1 LFLLNRFLCTFCL
14 TLALFNLQAH
24 GEISLTDDPI
34 DSAGR
39 DYNLLIGELRL
50 NLGTGATFRW
60 DSNFNRSNSNEE
72 ASFSIIPTMFIDAY
86 WPISPYLQFS
96 TGTSI
101 GYEYYLEGE
110 SNAEGGPVVG
120 GLDENAASRFDVD
133 LSLSNDAIITAANS
147 FSANIASASIQN
159 DAGQREDQP
168 FRRFVSVSSLQY
180 AQRITPQ
187 TRISFDYSFS
197 DTFTRSATANNDEG
211 SNTAINDSF
220 DSQTHSVFG
229 EIGSQINDSI
239 ILSLIGNVSD
249 TQYSVELRN
258 DNRQY
263 RIGPRITYISD
274 SGLTSSVQIAFDQLD
289 FDTTNS
295 PAAQDNQSTTLNFE
309 SSVSFLQRN
318 FLSHRFSL
326 GYLQEPSLATTA
338 NPVASGD
345 AIPVNFQE
353 RTTFAYNL
361 SYPLT
366 EQLDVRLLYRLERI
380 KESDEGNQY
389 SRQEISVG
397 LPFQL
402 NTRTSVSARYTYSKV
417 SGSEFTEFN
426 YDQHLVE
433 ITFRL
438 NL

>member
-1 LFLLNRFLCTFCL
+1 
-14 TLALFNLQAH
+14 LALFNLQAH
-24 GEISLTDDPI
+24 GAISLTDDPI
-34 DSAGR
+34 DSDGR

-60 DSNFNRSNSNEE
+60 DSNFNRRASNEE
-72 ASFSIIPTMFIDAY
+72 ATFSIIPTMFIDAY

-96 TGTSI
+96 TGTNI
-101 GYEYYLEGE
+101 GYEYFLEGE
-110 SNAEGGPVVG
+110 GNGRDGLIIGGIN
-120 GLDENAASRFDVD
+120 ENAASRFDVD
-133 LSLSNDAIITAANS
+133 LSLSNDAIITASNS

-159 DAGQREDQP
+159 NAGQREDQP
-168 FRRFVSVSSLQY
+168 FRRFVSVSSLRY

-187 TRISFDYSFS
+187 TRISLDYSFN
-197 DTFTRSATANNDEG
+197 DTFTRSATTNNDE
-211 SNTAINDSF
+211 STNTALNDAL

-239 ILSLIGNVSD
+239 ILSIIGNVSD

-318 FLSHRFSL
+318 FLSHSFSL
-326 GYLQEPSLATTA
+326 NYLQEPSNATTA
-338 NPVASGD
+338 NPGASGD
-345 AIPVNFQE
+345 AIPANFQE

-361 SYPLT
+361 NYPLN
-366 EQLDVRLLYRLERI
+366 ERLNVRLSYQINQI
-380 KESDEGNQY
+380 KESDGGNQFKN
-389 SRQEISVG
+389 ETISFG

-402 NTRTSVSARYTYSKV
+402 NTRTLISARYTYSKV

-426 YDQHLVE
+426 HDQNLVE